1 MPHLV
6 FCRRI
11 LDAWDPEARVREG
24 EARIKVAQVVAIPL
38 VMIGL
43 IIAFPLDIIS
53 LPCQVQCL
61 VP

>member
-1 MPHLV
+1 MVHLV

-24 EARIKVAQVVAIPL
+24 EARIKVAQIVAVPL

>member
-1 MPHLV
+1 MVHLV

-11 LDAWDPEARVREG
+11 LDAWDPEARVRNRD
-24 EARIKVAQVVAIPL
+24 ARIKAVQIVAIPL